1 MIWSVASMA
10 PQLGSIDG
18 RGCDYAA
25 TAVRGRSGAAA
36 PQLQP
41 LHNIARF
48 RLLPPLQASPGMAPL
63 AARGVV
69 RG

>member
-1 MIWSVASMA
+1 MQLWMDKTDVLVFSDVDMECA
-10 PQLGSIDG
+10 P
-18 RGCDYAA
+18 AA